1 MYRWLIVL
9 LRILFPLDPVAQ
21 LREVTRYF
29 ISGIIDMLADAEW
42 LAEFEDYHDARAMLE
57 GMIASA
63 EEGIKLLI
71 HERACQI
78 LGMPYWYVARPRE
91 YPPRRG
97 RAMSDITARL
107 TRVHILQ
114 DRMEYLAQRRAQR
127 MRQELEANPLRLAPS
142 AQSTSPAPCAVES
155 NHRRLTATTPEE
167 WGRWIARPCAQDGGG
182 SRVRG
187 PPHTPIADCPLPI
200 ASVAPQLRTPPLAEK
215 SCTPTAAHCF
225 TTSRLVI
232 VCPAET

>member
-29 ISGIIDMLADAEW
+29 ISGIIDMLANPAWIE
-42 LAEFEDYHDARAMLE
+42 EFAIYPDARAMLE

-78 LGMPYWYVARPRE
+78 LGLPYHYTRRPQE
-91 YPPRRG
+91 HPPRRA

-107 TRVHILQ
+107 TRVLALQ
-114 DRMEYLAQRRAQR
+114 DRLEPLAQRRAMR
-127 MRQELEANPLRLAPS
+127 MRRELEQNPLRLAPS
-142 AQSTSPAPCAVES
+142 AQSTSPSLRLVEA
-155 NHRRLTATTPEE
+155 RRRCVASLPPQE
-167 WGRWIARPCAQDGGG
+167 WGRWHARACAHDGGG
-182 SRVRG
+182 PVQPRAPPSPKRRKFKPYCLESPASEVALACGKVMRVDCR
-187 PPHTPIADCPLPI
+187 TLLYNIATCDCL
-200 ASVAPQLRTPPLAEK
+200 
-215 SCTPTAAHCF
+215 
-225 TTSRLVI
+225 
-232 VCPAET
+232 PAET